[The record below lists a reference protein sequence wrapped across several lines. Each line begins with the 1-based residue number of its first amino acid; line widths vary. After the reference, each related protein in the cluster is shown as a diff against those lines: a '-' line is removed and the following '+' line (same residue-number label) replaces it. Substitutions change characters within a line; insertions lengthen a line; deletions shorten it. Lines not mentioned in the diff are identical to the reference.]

1 MKEGQAAVK
10 KHRENET
17 EDREKKRR
25 IARRNGVSLPPLG
38 FRSRVRPRVLPPP
51 RWRRWRRRSSRRRRA
66 ARLSEELIPLN
77 TLRAFYRKHHSTAS
91 MPVQY
96 PDSTVVK
103 ETLPLRV
110 VQAYCRELRGRT
122 LPALGSRC
130 AAMFGGI
137 IGAQVIGQ

>member
-1 MKEGQAAVK
+1 MLELRKWDFLYEQAQK
-10 KHRENET
+10 YKNP
-17 EDREKKRR
+17 RR
-25 IARRNGVSLPPLG
+25 PERLQDI
-38 FRSRVRPRVLPPP
+38 RSRLCAQMEV
-51 RWRRWRRRSSRRRRA
+51 
-66 ARLSEELIPLN
+66 SEELMPLN

-110 VQAYCRELRGRT
+110 VPGVLQG
-122 LPALGSRC
+122 